1 MNRVLTACTVVLG
14 ALSAVAQTRNPAGSP
29 VPIYRVTVVE
39 RTTKAINYQY
49 RSGPTTID
57 FRGTVLLPQ
66 AKGSA
71 IVESRQGRTEIDAR
85 FEKMAAPQRFGTEY
99 LTYVLW
105 ALTPD
110 GRPHN
115 LGEVVAN

>member
-1 MNRVLTACTVVLG
+1 MKPMNRRMISIVFGITGAAFTSLGQQADRGTA
-14 ALSAVAQTRNPAGSP
+14 
-29 VPIYRVTVVE
+29 PIFQVTVVE

-49 RSGPTTID
+49 RSGPTMID
-57 FRGTVLLPQ
+57 FRGTVLLPK
-66 AKGSA
+66 AKGEA
-71 IVESRQGRTEIDAR
+71 VVESKQGHSEVDVR
-85 FEKMAAPQRFGTEY
+85 FDNLLEPSRFGKEY

-115 LGEVVAN
+115 IGE